1 MPVGWYFVPDHQ
13 KPVHCGFRWQWRWVL
28 LGNGRWFAGLPVFRR
43 QEAKQFDCLNGI
55 RRTLLKKKKKEEK
68 ETSTKKR
75 KKGTSTLYLAPN
87 ACPLLNQEEKKT
99 LFFKIR
105 RRRNRKQ
112 TQKTNSSLTGCDDGS
127 RLSTMPINLF
137 SHSGSSFA
145 RCFCSLSVDFA
156 FPNLVSS
163 VVPNPDAGS
172 FAYCSFAKS
181 IRLQSILKSLNRL
194 ETSK

>member
-68 ETSTKKR
+68 ETSIKKR
-75 KKGTSTLYLAPN
+75 KQGRSTLYLAPN